1 MPPKNLDGTDCTDTD
16 EKVIRSFILSE
27 PEIRV
32 IDLNPNTDDFLLL
45 ASDGL
50 FDRFSSD
57 ECVQIVKEKLS
68 ELEIMEQSSQ

>member
-1 MPPKNLDGTDCTDTD
+1 MPPKNLDGSENTTTN

-32 IDLNPNTDDFLLL
+32 VDLNPNTDDFLLL

-57 ECVQIVKEKLS
+57 ECVQLVRKKLS